1 MERRQPFFSVIVP
14 TYRRPQQ
21 LATCLASLAKLEYPG
36 DRFEVIVVDDGGG
49 GALDAVVATVRD
61 ALPVTLLRQPH
72 VGPSGARNAG
82 AVKAKGDYLVFTADD
97 CMPAVNWLS
106 TLAVRAVAE
115 PDSAVGGAIIN
126 ALSDNHYSTATHL
139 LIEYLYSYYNAL
151 PGAAQ
156 FFTPNNLA
164 VPTDR
169 YHAIGGF
176 NESFVRATGE
186 DREFCDR
193 WTRHGYRMLYDSRS
207 HRHACASPHVS
218 SFCPAAFQLWA
229 WDVQISDDADFAES
243 WTDVVGAHV
252 VLSQFASS
260 FPERCPDEEESSV
273 DSLARGFAGGQCGRI
288 CVGVHG
294 ATRLT

>member
-1 MERRQPFFSVIVP
+1 MERTQPFFSIIVP
-14 TYRRPQQ
+14 TYRRTQQ

-49 GALDAVVATVRD
+49 GALDAVVAAVRD
-61 ALPVTLLRQPH
+61 LLPVTLLRQPH

-82 AVKAKGDYLVFTADD
+82 AVKAKGEYLVFTADD

-106 TLAVRAVAE
+106 TLAMRVAAE

-126 ALSDNHYSTATHL
+126 AFPDNHYSMATHL

-156 FFTPNNLA
+156 FFTPNNLV

-176 NESFVRATGE
+176 DESFVRATGE
-186 DREFCDR
+186 DREFCNR
-193 WTRHGYRMLYDSRS
+193 WTRHGYRMVYAPEVIVTHAHPLTFRAFVRQHFNYGRGTFRYRTMQASPRNGQMSLEPMSFYLNLLRASRS
-207 HRHACASPHVS
+207 VARTKRKVQLTLLLGVS
-218 SFCPAAFQLWA
+218 QVANAAGFVW
-229 WDVQISDDADFAES
+229 ES
-243 WTDVVGAHV
+243 M
-252 VLSQFASS
+252 
-260 FPERCPDEEESSV
+260 ER
-273 DSLARGFAGGQCGRI
+273 RG
-288 CVGVHG
+288 
-294 ATRLT
+294 

>member
-1 MERRQPFFSVIVP
+1 MERRNPFFYVIVP
-14 TYRRPQQ
+14 KHRRPQQ

-61 ALPVTLLRQPH
+61 SLPVTLLRQPH

-82 AVKAKGDYLVFTADD
+82 AVKAKGEYLIFTADD

-106 TLAVRAVAE
+106 TLAMRAVAE

-126 ALSDNHYSTATHL
+126 ALPDNHYSTATHL

-151 PGAAQ
+151 PGAAK

-193 WTRHGYRMLYDSRS
+193 WTRHGYRMRYAPEVIVTHAHPLTFRAFLRQHFNYGRGTFRYRTMQASLRARQMSLEPMSFYLNLLRASRS
-207 HRHACASPHVS
+207 V
-218 SFCPAAFQLWA
+218 
-229 WDVQISDDADFAES
+229 
-243 WTDVVGAHV
+243 
-252 VLSQFASS
+252 
-260 FPERCPDEEESSV
+260 
-273 DSLARGFAGGQCGRI
+273 ARTKRN
-288 CVGVHG
+288 V
-294 ATRLT
+294 RLTLLLGVSQVANAAGFVWESMERRG

>member
-1 MERRQPFFSVIVP
+1 MEPRRPFFSVIVP
-14 TYRRPQQ
+14 TYRRTQQ
-21 LATCLASLAKLEYPG
+21 LAACLASLAKLEYPG

-49 GALDAVVATVRD
+49 GVLDAVVGTVRD
-61 ALPVTLLRQPH
+61 SLAVTLLRQSH

-82 AVKAKGDYLVFTADD
+82 AKRAKGEYLVFTADD

-106 TLAVRAVAE
+106 TLAIRAAAE

-126 ALSDNHYSTATHL
+126 AFPDNHYSTATHL

-164 VPTDR
+164 VPADC

-193 WTRHGYRMLYDSRS
+193 LTRHGYRMLYAPEVIVTHAHPLTFRAFVRQHFNYGRGTFTYRAMQATLKAGQMSLEPMSFYFNLLKASRS
-207 HRHACASPHVS
+207 V
-218 SFCPAAFQLWA
+218 A
-229 WDVQISDDADFAES
+229 WTKGKV
-243 WTDVVGAHV
+243 
-252 VLSQFASS
+252 
-260 FPERCPDEEESSV
+260 
-273 DSLARGFAGGQCGRI
+273 
-288 CVGVHG
+288 
-294 ATRLT
+294 RLTLLLGVSQVANAAGFVWESMERRG

>member
-1 MERRQPFFSVIVP
+1 MERRQPFFSIIVP

-61 ALPVTLLRQPH
+61 SLPVTLLRQPH

-82 AVKAKGDYLVFTADD
+82 AVKAKGEYLVFTADD

-106 TLAVRAVAE
+106 TLAMRAVAE
-115 PDSAVGGAIIN
+115 PDSAVGGAIVN
-126 ALSDNHYSTATHL
+126 ALPDNHYSTATHL

-193 WTRHGYRMLYDSRS
+193 WTRHGYRMLYAPEVIVAHAHPLTFRAFVRQHFNYGRGTFRYRTMQASLRVGQMSLEPMSFYLNLLRASRS
-207 HRHACASPHVS
+207 VARTKRKVQLTLLLGVS
-218 SFCPAAFQLWA
+218 QVANAAGFVW
-229 WDVQISDDADFAES
+229 ES
-243 WTDVVGAHV
+243 M
-252 VLSQFASS
+252 
-260 FPERCPDEEESSV
+260 ER
-273 DSLARGFAGGQCGRI
+273 RG
-288 CVGVHG
+288 
-294 ATRLT
+294 